1 MKMTKKRASVFGLA
15 ALTIFSVGG
24 FGGCVYGPPEPY
36 IDGYTETAGNDSI
49 SGNEETGGTDSI
61 SENEETAG
69 NYSVSENG
77 TGMVS
82 ADTADLEQKAGN

>member
-49 SGNEETGGTDSI
+49 SGNEET
-61 SENEETAG
+61 AG

>member
-36 IDGYTETAGNDSI
+36 IDDYTETAGNDSI
-49 SGNEETGGTDSI
+49 SG
-61 SENEETAG
+61 NEETAG

>member
-49 SGNEETGGTDSI
+49 SGNEET
-61 SENEETAG
+61 AG
-69 NYSVSENG
+69 NYSVSENW

>member
-49 SGNEETGGTDSI
+49 SGNEET
-61 SENEETAG
+61 AG

-77 TGMVS
+77 TDMVS